1 MTECSWVPGIMQL
14 VQHFT
19 LSDVMSYSAL
29 YDGCY
34 YAAPYMDKDTEA
46 QGLSLHMK
54 LPLRRWGRRGSTK
67 HCDHSDDLMTGAW
80 ALELQSLTLH
90 SGMRLHSCHYDYIP
104 LNDF

>member
-1 MTECSWVPGIMQL
+1 MSAWTMTEGSWVPGIMQL

-46 QGLSLHMK
+46 QGLSFHMK
-54 LPLRRWGRRGSTK
+54 LPLRRGEEKGF
-67 HCDHSDDLMTGAW
+67 H
-80 ALELQSLTLH
+80 
-90 SGMRLHSCHYDYIP
+90 
-104 LNDF
+104 